1 MECMKRLAEQ
11 GRIIISSIHQPRAA
25 IWDLFTKVQVLSEGR
40 SLYFG
45 PISQVWHRGGSSH
58 VLEHIPSSVAP
69 FTLAPPV
76 RCDTGV
82 DRPISPE
89 HMLGNVLPTL
99 CDMPPDHIM
108 SPPFALLSLL
118 KS

>member
-45 PISQVWHRGGSSH
+45 PIHEVCNTD
-58 VLEHIPSSVAP
+58 AA
-69 FTLAPPV
+69 F
-76 RCDTGV
+76 C
-82 DRPISPE
+82 ISE
-89 HMLGNVLPTL
+89 HMRCNDVLT
-99 CDMPPDHIM
+99 
-108 SPPFALLSLL
+108 AV
-118 KS
+118 